1 MNLNTIK
8 HSSLLQKKNKIYIY
22 QWQSTNGVPTR
33 WPLKQHIGGI
43 LAPGK
48 NSKKKRKQF
57 TYAGARYNPVTLP
70 VSRIFC
76 SSGRRIFLFLLMR
89 VVATFLWV
97 TRCRK
102 TRHGNWS
109 RFSFLPYRGRLVLN
123 QRKTSWL
130 LIISTSSSS
139 SSPITKWS
147 HSTNENQRQ
156 REQMAHRKS
165 WTIRT
170 SANEWGGNQ
179 MGNRR
184 ENTVWN
190 VSKIKFLTKL
200 SLMSRVLRLG
210 RAWSSDSVIVE
221 AQWSSRLC
229 SGWDSTETPI
239 CAMIRLAIT
248 SRPLKLLGRFILF
261 FFFFPFV
268 WEKTTFNVLWVY
280 PSFPL
285 FGRETIT
292 FEISP
297 SGENTSGTDALK
309 LTEKTSNAADVSKAW
324 MCKRKKSWSKKTTEN
339 NEISTT
345 NDRLKS
351 WWNPSG
357 IIQPLPPLFLSTKAC
372 EEMPIKPKNLIIV
385 KELRKMGNLL
395 VFRLRDRL
403 RIRST
408 WIHINIHIERERE
421 THTITHEEKK
431 SRISSSKNSST
442 AQCVCVFRLIVI
454 VCCWRTSRCQATQ
467 RRATATLLLPSALA
481 IQLGR
486 AGRTEPNN
494 IPPSCKPRVNPS
506 PHPDVVLINK
516 YKKKTPKLLKLR
528 ESRGYSIT
536 SLSR

>member
-1 MNLNTIK
+1 MKTNASANRWPTASLERFAHLPMCGEGTRWEIVEK
-8 HSSLLQKKNKIYIY
+8 IQCEMFPRLSFSPSCRWCRACFDWDERDPPIPSLLKPNDRAASVADGIQPKHPSAP
-22 QWQSTNGVPTR
+22 WLD
-33 WPLKQHIGGI
+33 WPSPADHWNYS
-43 LAPGK
+43 A
-48 NSKKKRKQF
+48 
-57 TYAGARYNPVTLP
+57 V
-70 VSRIFC
+70 
-76 SSGRRIFLFLLMR
+76 
-89 VVATFLWV
+89 
-97 TRCRK
+97 
-102 TRHGNWS
+102 
-109 RFSFLPYRGRLVLN
+109 
-123 QRKTSWL
+123 
-130 LIISTSSSS
+130 SSS
-139 SSPITKWS
+139 
-147 HSTNENQRQ
+147 
-156 REQMAHRKS
+156 
-165 WTIRT
+165 
-170 SANEWGGNQ
+170 
-179 MGNRR
+179 
-184 ENTVWN
+184 
-190 VSKIKFLTKL
+190 
-200 SLMSRVLRLG
+200 
-210 RAWSSDSVIVE
+210 
-221 AQWSSRLC
+221 
-229 SGWDSTETPI
+229 
-239 CAMIRLAIT
+239 
-248 SRPLKLLGRFILF
+248 

-309 LTEKTSNAADVSKAW
+309 FTDKTSNAADVSKAW
-324 MCKRKKSWSKKTTEN
+324 MCKRKKSWSKKIEN
-339 NEISTT
+339 NKISTT

-442 AQCVCVFRLIVI
+442 AQCVCVCVFRLIVI

-516 YKKKTPKLLKLR
+516 YKKKKNTETFKTSWIPRLLNNKFVALVLKPQITFVGIRYRIPLVDQQLFKILR
-528 ESRGYSIT
+528 EEDNHPFRSQRSQQRTKSHSDGISDKNKRFLLSFEGAPLRLGRIDTLADAGVT
-536 SLSR
+536 SSERRPLFELFRPSPLFDGWPELHL